1 MYLTVPAA
9 KWLVA
14 RGTCLAGTDSLSAD
28 RVENESLDVH
38 RVFLANGVVVVENL
52 ELRMVEPRLYRLIY
66 LPLKLTGCDGAPASV
81 VLMKGINNWSE
92 EGKPCW

>member
-14 RGTCLAGTDSLSAD
+14 RGTCLAGIDSPSVD
-28 RVENESLDVH
+28 RVESELLDVH
-38 RVFLANGVVVVENL
+38 REFLANGAVVVENL
-52 ELRMVEPRLYRLIY
+52 DLRMVGPRRNWLDRLS
-66 LPLKLTGCDGAPASV
+66 LKLTGCDGAPASV